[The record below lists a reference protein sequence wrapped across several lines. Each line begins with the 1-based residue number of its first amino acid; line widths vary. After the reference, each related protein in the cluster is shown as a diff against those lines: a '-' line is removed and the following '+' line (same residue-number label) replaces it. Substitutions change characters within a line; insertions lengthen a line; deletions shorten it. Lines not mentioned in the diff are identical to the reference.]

1 MFFLSGTW
9 GTEVVL
15 EAPFVQAVA
24 QWPLSSEK
32 GNKDDN
38 LKLRKSFLYF
48 SFKNLCKSHLWTDV
62 FYKEGWWQ
70 GRGACGVQ
78 QQQNK
83 KSLLGRRWYGK
94 VSLNTFIFLDDDK
107 ATVLAC
113 FQTVSVIEC
122 NKAHKWQALIKLVKG
137 PNPTPYFGL
146 ISLKSQLTWTSRTMG
161 RWQCWSAADLV
172 LISVTIWCKVA
183 VLPE

>member
-1 MFFLSGTW
+1 MKKIIFIFL
-9 GTEVVL
+9 V
-15 EAPFVQAVA
+15 
-24 QWPLSSEK
+24 
-32 GNKDDN
+32 
-38 LKLRKSFLYF
+38 LKLMKVS
-48 SFKNLCKSHLWTDV
+48 SWIDV

-70 GRGACGVQ
+70 GRRACGVQ

-137 PNPTPYFGL
+137 PNLTPYFGL
-146 ISLKSQLTWTSRTMG
+146 ISLTSQLTWTSQTMG
-161 RWQCWSAADLV
+161 RWQCWSAATTTSNAYSLCQLYAFCWQLCWLSKTLD
-172 LISVTIWCKVA
+172 
-183 VLPE
+183 